1 MEEETLQ
8 QSRTPPTQACV
19 ALCSGVAED
28 EREHQVTGVE
38 ETQWRKLK
46 KDLGPFFFK

>member
-8 QSRTPPTQACV
+8 QSGTPPTQACV

-28 EREHQVTGVE
+28 ERKHQVTGVE
-38 ETQWRKLK
+38 ETQWRRLK